1 MEYALK
7 WWENTCME
15 KHLSLPELA
24 VLEDDGDQDTI
35 YSKMQTALDVMRQ
48 AAEEGFD
55 PDRRSMS
62 GLTGGQAFK
71 YREALL
77 NGKTATR
84 GMLGRAG
91 ARALAIAECN
101 AVMGRIVAAP
111 TAGACGIL
119 PALLLTLQED
129 YGFTDRQLCD
139 GLIVAGVVGD
149 VIANRASVSGAQG
162 GCQAECGSAAAMAAA
177 AAVYLRGGS
186 VKQVFD
192 AAGFALMNV
201 MGLVCDPVQ
210 GLVEVPCVFR
220 NVSGVAGA
228 LVAADLALAAIP
240 CPIPPDEVIDAMK
253 QVGDALPPSLRE
265 TGEAGC
271 AACPSMCKR

>member
-1 MEYALK
+1 MENALK
-7 WWENTCME
+7 WWEDTCLE
-15 KHLSLPELA
+15 KNISLPELA
-24 VLEDDGDQDTI
+24 AQENDGDRETV
-35 YSKMQTALDVMRQ
+35 YRKMQEALDVMR
-48 AAEEGFD
+48 ASAEEGFRKD
-55 PDRRSMS
+55 LRSMS
-62 GLTGGQAFK
+62 GLTGGQAYQ
-71 YREALL
+71 YRKALEE
-77 NGKTATR
+77 GKTAS
-84 GMLGRAG
+84 GSMLSRAG

-101 AVMGRIVAAP
+101 AAMGRIVAAP

-119 PALLLTLQED
+119 PALLLTMQEE
-129 YGFTDRQLCD
+129 YGYSDEELCSA
-139 GLIVAGVVGD
+139 LIVSGVVGD
-149 VIANRASVSGAQG
+149 VIAARSSVSGAQG

-177 AAVYLRGGS
+177 AGVYLRGGT
-186 VKQVFD
+186 VHQMFD

-228 LVAADLALAAIP
+228 LVAADLSLSGIP

-253 QVGDALPPSLRE
+253 QVGDALPAFLRE
-265 TGEAGC
+265 TGEGGC